1 MGVVTTTEIPSG
13 VIFGP
18 LHVAKP
24 EDATPAPNGEGREGR
39 EGREVPEGRGIGS
52 DGRGVGSDG
61 RGAGSGPTPSS
72 DPVSHVGVSIKD
84 RRSEDEEINEVR
96 LNTSTKAG

>member
-24 EDATPAPNGEGREGR
+24 EDATPAPNGEGRE
-39 EGREVPEGRGIGS
+39 VPEGRGIGS

-61 RGAGSGPTPSS
+61 RGAGSGLTPSS